1 MFQIDE
7 VAELNHE
14 ELPVSLNTDD
24 QGREIPIELRMFLEK
39 TKKDYLNMIEKM
51 QVRSAQLNK
60 VEEVRLND
68 QAYLIKMICK
78 LIQLLF

>member
-1 MFQIDE
+1 M
-7 VAELNHE
+7 
-14 ELPVSLNTDD
+14 NTDD

-60 VEEVRLND
+60 VEEARLNNQD
-68 QAYLIKMICK
+68 YLVKIMCN
-78 LIQLLF
+78 